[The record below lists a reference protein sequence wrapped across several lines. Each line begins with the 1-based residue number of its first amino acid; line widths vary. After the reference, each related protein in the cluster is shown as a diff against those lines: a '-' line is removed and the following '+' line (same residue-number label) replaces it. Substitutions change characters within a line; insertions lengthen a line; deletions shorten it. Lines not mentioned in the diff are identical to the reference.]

1 MCRYLPCQDVEEPGG
16 VLVKICHQQFLA
28 ADELLVLLF
37 GDGLQGDF
45 RAFGHVHAVG
55 LTRVHLGEFF
65 PGGEQCAL
73 GYLRA
78 DTARDEEG
86 HLDVG
91 VFQLQGLV
99 ESEEG
104 VLGGAVGRAERES
117 EEASGAGIR
126 RGRRWRWSL
135 RCVSPWRPSG
145 AP

>member
-1 MCRYLPCQDVEEPGG
+1 MCRYLPCKDVEEPGG
-16 VLVKICHQQFLA
+16 VLVEPGHQQLLA
-28 ADELLVLLF
+28 ADELLVFFL

-55 LTRVHLGEFF
+55 LTRVHLGEFL
-65 PGGEQCAL
+65 PGGEQGAL

-78 DTARDEEG
+78 YAAGDEEG
-86 HLDVG
+86 DLDVG

-117 EEASGAGIR
+117 EEAGG
-126 RGRRWRWSL
+126 
-135 RCVSPWRPSG
+135 RPSG